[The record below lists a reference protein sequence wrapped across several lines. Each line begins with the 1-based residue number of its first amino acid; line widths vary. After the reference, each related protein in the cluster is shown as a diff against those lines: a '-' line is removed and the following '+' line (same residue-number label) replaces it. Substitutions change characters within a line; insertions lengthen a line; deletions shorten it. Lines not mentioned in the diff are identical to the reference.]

1 MIHIQPEF
9 INTILNMLDELCA
22 QSFLSFKHIN
32 NINNIEDLS
41 CFPFIQKVN
50 KIHKIFFVCNYF
62 SFAIHKTKIQ
72 LKMIYISIFR
82 LYSTFGIKFFSR
94 I

>member
-1 MIHIQPEF
+1 
-9 INTILNMLDELCA
+9 MLDELCA

-72 LKMIYISIFR
+72 LKSNHPIFAV
-82 LYSTFGIKFFSR
+82 LSGSTKPPIFALKKSHV
-94 I
+94 